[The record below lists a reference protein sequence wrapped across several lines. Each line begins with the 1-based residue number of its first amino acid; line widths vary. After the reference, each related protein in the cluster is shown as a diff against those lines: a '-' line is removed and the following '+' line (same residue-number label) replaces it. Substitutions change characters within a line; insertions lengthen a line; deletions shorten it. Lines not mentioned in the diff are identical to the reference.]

1 MVTHIEAIGVIV
13 GVKNGPPGMWRS
25 LADPGPVKPIS
36 GLITSP
42 LALALGTCAY
52 LALVVTCHR
61 LRRQRVGSGAA
72 GAVALVALSC
82 LGLLTLT
89 ELAVRSAGLGLFLW
103 AALVAAWYFVLRVV
117 VARRAHETP
126 TGAAEVVGLA
136 RWRKKRNRRGLP

>member
-1 MVTHIEAIGVIV
+1 MIV

-52 LALVVTCHR
+52 LALVATCHR

-72 GAVALVALSC
+72 VAVALSC

-126 TGAAEVVGLA
+126 TGAAEVVDLA
-136 RWRKKRNRRGLP
+136 RWRKKRNRRGLH